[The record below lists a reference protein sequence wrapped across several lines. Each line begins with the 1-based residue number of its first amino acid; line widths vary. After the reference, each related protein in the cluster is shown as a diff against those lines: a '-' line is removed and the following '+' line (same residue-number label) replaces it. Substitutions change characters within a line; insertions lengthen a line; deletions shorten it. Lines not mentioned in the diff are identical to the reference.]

1 MAIEIKVPEMGE
13 SIVEATVG
21 AWVKNEGD
29 QIEAGETIL
38 ELETEKVN
46 LEVTAPATGTL
57 ETVNIPEGEIVNVG
71 TVLGTINTESIEK
84 IQIQDNTSDSK
95 KELEL
100 PNNTKTETQAEK
112 SEDKDVNITPV
123 AKNLADKHSINIDS
137 INGSGR
143 AGKITIDDINSEIN
157 KNNQINTSNDELPV
171 PQESLETKKRITKR
185 RETIAKRLTDAHLNT
200 VMTTTYNEVDMSEIM
215 AIRSKYKDSF
225 KEEKGV
231 GLGFMS
237 FFVKSVVQALIDFP
251 NLNSEMQEK
260 EIILKNYYHVGIA
273 VASEEGLV
281 VPVLKNA
288 NTLSFSQIE
297 KSIANMVTKT
307 KTKSLT
313 IDDLTGGTFTITN
326 GGVFGSMFS
335 TPILNH
341 PQVGILG
348 MHTIKKKPVVI
359 NDEIVIRPIM
369 YLALTYDHRI
379 VDGGEAVQF
388 LVRIKE
394 FIEDPQKLLIE
405 N

>member
-1 MAIEIKVPEMGE
+1 LAIEIKVPEMGE

-57 ETVNIPEGEIVNVG
+57 ETVNTSEGEVVNVG
-71 TVLGTINTESIEK
+71 TVLGTINTELVGKVQTQENI
-84 IQIQDNTSDSK
+84 NDSK
-95 KELEL
+95 KEPEL
-100 PNNTKTETQAEK
+100 PDSTQSINQEEK
-112 SEDKDVNITPV
+112 DINITPV

-137 INGSGR
+137 IKGSGR
-143 AGKITIDDINSEIN
+143 AGKITIDDINAEIN
-157 KNNQINTSNDELPV
+157 KNTPLSTSDNNSPI

-215 AIRSKYKDSF
+215 AIRTKYKDSF

-251 NLNSEMQEK
+251 NLNSEMRET

-273 VASEEGLV
+273 VASDEGLV

-297 KSIANMVTKT
+297 KSIVEMVTKT

-335 TPILNH
+335 TPILNP